1 MPDDI
6 ADFVGGKP
14 GIQRDREIMEPDFRL
29 FVIAADVHMSRLT
42 PFV

>member
-14 GIQRDREIMEPDFRL
+14 GIQRDREIMEPDFASLSSLR
-29 FVIAADVHMSRLT
+29 T
-42 PFV
+42 CT